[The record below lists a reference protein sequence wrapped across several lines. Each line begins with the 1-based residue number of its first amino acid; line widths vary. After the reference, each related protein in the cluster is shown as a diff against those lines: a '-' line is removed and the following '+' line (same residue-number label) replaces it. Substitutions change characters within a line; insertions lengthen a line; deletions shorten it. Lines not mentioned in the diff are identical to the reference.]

1 MVALSAGVGDDAGPS
16 DMPRILLRHI
26 LADLLRLNILTT
38 SVLVAVIAFGAA
50 IRPIMQNLLGAEDLL
65 EFVLLASVPMLQFAI
80 PFGAA
85 FAGTLVYARLAA
97 DNEITA
103 MSAAGLSYR
112 KVLLPAIALGV
123 ILLVAMVALLDL
135 GVPRLGN
142 AMRGFL
148 KRDPTRLFVAA
159 VAKGEALQIGETQL
173 YADDVRVEPF
183 PLGPDGPSARL
194 TLAGIA
200 AVELGRDGRTTT
212 EFTAEFA
219 TVDVYQR
226 EEGSFLKLLFQNATA
241 FRDGDDA
248 LVYVPQAEPEVIELG
263 SGVKATPK
271 DMDLR
276 ELLALWGDIDGYHA
290 VRDARVAVEESLD
303 VVARWRCIER
313 ALGPDGPGSLRFAD
327 AGGRRIYEI
336 RNATL
341 EGTRLVPRSGGSLE
355 LIELERGVATRRAT
369 VSEASIAAETRRREG
384 GLRFEILSRA
394 DTVADLRGLGGG
406 GRWPPRIV
414 GLLPEGCVPPNRSAD
429 PAATVI
435 EEARRVA
442 AESGGRAEESAAL
455 PIERAARAAGKAA
468 TQLETRV
475 RKTRGDIVARIVQRA
490 NQALCA
496 PLMLVLGAVL
506 AIRLRG
512 ANPLQVYLLAFIPS
526 IIDILLI
533 SGGEQRLKSELS
545 AVGIVVAT
553 SGNVLLLAMILHSY
567 RRIARN

>member
-1 MVALSAGVGDDAGPS
+1 MPRPS
-16 DMPRILLRHI
+16 MPRILLRHI
-26 LADLLRLNILTT
+26 IADLLRLNLLTT

-65 EFVLLASVPMLQFAI
+65 EFVLLASIPMLQFAI

-97 DNEITA
+97 DNEVLA

-112 KVLLPAIALGV
+112 KILMPAVLLGV
-123 ILLVAMVALLDL
+123 VLLFVMALLLDA
-135 GVPRLGN
+135 GVPRFGN
-142 AMRGFL
+142 AMRGFVR
-148 KRDPTRLFVAA
+148 RDPTRLFVAA
-159 VAKGEALQIGETQL
+159 VAKGEALQIGQTQL
-173 YADDVRVEPF
+173 YADDVKVDPW
-183 PLGPDGPSARL
+183 PLGPEGPTARL

-200 AVELGRDGRTTT
+200 AIELGRDGRTTT

-226 EEGSFLKLLFQNATA
+226 EDGSYLKLLFQNATA

-263 SGVKATPK
+263 SGVKPTPK
-271 DMDLR
+271 DLDLR
-276 ELLALWGDIDGYHA
+276 GLLALWDDLDSYHA
-290 VRDARVAVEESLD
+290 IREARVALEESLD
-303 VVARWRCIER
+303 VVARWGCIER
-313 ALGPDGPGSLRFAD
+313 SLGAEGAGSLRFTD
-327 AGGRRIYEI
+327 AGGRRVYEV
-336 RNATL
+336 RNGRLDGTRLLPRVGATL
-341 EGTRLVPRSGGSLE
+341 ELVE
-355 LIELERGVATRRAT
+355 IERGVATRRAT
-369 VSEASIAAETRRREG
+369 VSEASLVPETRRREG
-384 GLRFEILSRA
+384 GLRFELLSRP
-394 DTVADLRGLGGG
+394 DTVADLRGMGGG

-414 GLLPEGCVPPNRSAD
+414 GLLPEGCVLPNRAGDSA
-429 PAATVI
+429 AAVA
-435 EEARRVA
+435 EEARQVA
-442 AESGGRAEESAAL
+442 GTLGAGGSEAPVAV
-455 PIERAARAAGKAA
+455 AARAAGKQAA
-468 TQLETRV
+468 QLEQRI

-496 PLMLVLGAVL
+496 PLMLILGATL

-512 ANPLQVYLLAFIPS
+512 SNPLKVYLLAFIPS

-545 AVGIVVAT
+545 AIGIVVAT
-553 SGNVLLLAMILHSY
+553 SGNVLLVGMILASY